1 VAALSLSSVLEVH
14 PETGAQ
20 RVGGRWA
27 AASPDGGW
35 HTFEDEVGVSEV
47 GERIMDLLDGKRTV
61 GAIVEVLCDEFEVER
76 ESCERETLAFVA
88 LLVEKQ
94 VLQQVK

>member
-1 VAALSLSSVLEVH
+1 MDVSLASVPRVH

-35 HTFEDEVGVSEV
+35 HTFEDEQGVSEV
-47 GERIMDLLDGKRTV
+47 GERIMDLVDGKRSV
-61 GAIVEVLCDEFEVER
+61 GDIIAVLCEEFDVER
-76 ESCERETLAFVA
+76 DVCASETVKFVA
-88 LLVEKQ
+88 LLVQKQ
-94 VLQQVK
+94 VLQV

>member
-1 VAALSLSSVLEVH
+1 MRVNLLSVPRVH

-27 AASPDGGW
+27 AASGDGGW
-35 HTFEDEVGVSEV
+35 HTFEDSKGTSEV
-47 GERIMDLLDGKRTV
+47 GERIMDLVDGVRTV
-61 GAIVEVLCDEFEVER
+61 GDIIAVLCEEFDVEQDV
-76 ESCERETLAFVA
+76 CATETVEFVA

-94 VLQQVK
+94 VLQV

>member
-1 VAALSLSSVLEVH
+1 MTVSLSDVLVVH

-35 HTFEDEVGVSEV
+35 HTFEDEAGVSEV
-47 GERIMDLLDGKRTV
+47 GERIMDLIDGERSV
-61 GAIVEVLCDEFEVER
+61 GDIVAVLCEEFDVDR
-76 ESCERETLAFVA
+76 STCERETLAFVA
-88 LLVEKQ
+88 ELVQKQ
-94 VLQQVK
+94 VLEARK

>member
-1 VAALSLSSVLEVH
+1 MAVSLSSVLVVH

-35 HTFEDEVGVSEV
+35 HTFEDEAGVSEV
-47 GERIMDLLDGKRTV
+47 GERIMDLIDGKRSV
-61 GAIVEVLCDEFEVER
+61 GDIVTLLCEEFDVDR
-76 ESCERETLAFVA
+76 STCEQETLAFVSK
-88 LLVEKQ
+88 LVEKQ
-94 VLQQVK
+94 VLELRK